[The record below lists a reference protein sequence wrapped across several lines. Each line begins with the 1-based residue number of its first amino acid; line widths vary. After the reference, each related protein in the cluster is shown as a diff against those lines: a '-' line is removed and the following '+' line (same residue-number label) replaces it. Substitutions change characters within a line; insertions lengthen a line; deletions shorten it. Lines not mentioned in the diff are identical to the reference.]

1 MFLVTPEKYKLPS
14 DVIAKPSVCA
24 GLSKF
29 KIKFIH
35 YWNINSRSFNVIDIE
50 FFTLRSLIPVSFF
63 IEFRPS
69 ARFLTSTAFTEKNS
83 SEVRGE
89 NIRYLLELVS
99 FGVNAIELTL
109 LSGILIVA
117 SGLTKENVDA

>member
-1 MFLVTPEKYKLPS
+1 MYIRP
-14 DVIAKPSVCA
+14 
-24 GLSKF
+24 LS
-29 KIKFIH
+29 
-35 YWNINSRSFNVIDIE
+35 NVSNVK
-50 FFTLRSLIPVSFF
+50 FFTLRSLIPASFF
-63 IEFRPS
+63 IEFCPT

-89 NIRYLLELVS
+89 NIRYLFELVS

-117 SGLTKENVDA
+117 GGLTKANLEA